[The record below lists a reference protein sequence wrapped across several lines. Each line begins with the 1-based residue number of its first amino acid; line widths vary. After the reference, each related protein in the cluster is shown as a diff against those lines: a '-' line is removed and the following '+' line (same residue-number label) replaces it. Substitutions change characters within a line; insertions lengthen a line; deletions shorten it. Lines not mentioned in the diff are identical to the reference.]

1 MANSTFI
8 SMKISKIIHK
18 LIVLNSII
26 ILLVI
31 TCGSTI
37 PSLSGVEI
45 VSKATQVR
53 FGENSVGKM
62 KMTIVRPKWT
72 RTIEMKMWSKGSDLS
87 MVLITAPAK
96 EKGQVFLKRKT
107 EMWNWIPSIS
117 RMVKLPPSMLS
128 QGWMG
133 SDYTNDDMMNEN
145 ALVKDY
151 KHNLKGTELYDGK
164 ECYKI
169 ESIPYENASSI
180 WGKLIMWISKSDFFI
195 LKTESYD
202 EDMSLVKTEFAS
214 DIKKMD
220 DRMLPTKF
228 TILPADEKGNKTI
241 VEIVEMSF
249 SQSLSEQFFSQQ
261 NMKNIR

>member
-1 MANSTFI
+1 MLNNINFSKFTVLPILFLFLTINYSAI
-8 SMKISKIIHK
+8 SP
-18 LIVLNSII
+18 
-26 ILLVI
+26 IL
-31 TCGSTI
+31 T
-37 PSLSGVEI
+37 GVEI
-45 VSKATQVR
+45 VSKATQIR
-53 FGENSVGKM
+53 YGENSVGKM
-62 KMTIVRPKWT
+62 KMTIIRPKWT

-133 SDYTNDDMMNEN
+133 SDFTNDDMMNEN

-151 KHNLKGTELYDGK
+151 KHTLKGTELYDGID
-164 ECYKI
+164 CYKI
-169 ESIPYENASSI
+169 ESIPYENSASI
-180 WGKLIMWISKSDFFI
+180 WGKLIMWISKTDYFI

-202 EDMSLVKTEFAS
+202 EDMALVKTEFSS

-220 DRMLPTKF
+220 DRMLPSKF
-228 TILPADEKGNKTI
+228 TIIPADEKGNKTV
-241 VEIVEMSF
+241 VELIEMSF
-249 SQSLSEQFFSQQ
+249 NQALTEQFFSQQ
-261 NMKNIR
+261 NMKNLR